1 MTYVARATLCRY
13 TPLQDWIQ
21 WDSNLSVADY
31 CAKMQGNQWGG
42 GIEMAAVA
50 QLKKC
55 HVLVYEEVGAY
66 SGKFKRIGSFGAA
79 SAKAVRCTDSK
90 RGRVGVGIR
99 PIECIDRR
107 PTPRAAGARRL
118 PGRRPL

>member
-1 MTYVARATLCRY
+1 MLHATLCRY

-50 QLKKC
+50 QLKKI
-55 HVLVYEEVGAY
+55 HVLVYEQ
-66 SGKFKRIGSFGAA
+66 A
-79 SAKAVRCTDSK
+79 SRTEQ
-90 RGRVGVGIR
+90 RVTA
-99 PIECIDRR
+99 CNS
-107 PTPRAAGARRL
+107 A
-118 PGRRPL
+118 